1 MYRLRVVYGKS
12 KDAMYISQDDTIKIF
27 TDAFEK
33 AMMPFV
39 KSEVT
44 GRIDINFA
52 HPLTDGYTSTGEI
65 FDMYLSE
72 DRSKQDSSCRIY
84 YHVCRICSC
93 LRR

>member
-1 MYRLRVVYGKS
+1 MSKNLLIYVTVWYNTGIEGDGMMYRLRVVYGKS

-52 HPLTDGYTSTGEI
+52 HPLTDGYTSTG
-65 FDMYLSE
+65 
-72 DRSKQDSSCRIY
+72 
-84 YHVCRICSC
+84 
-93 LRR
+93 